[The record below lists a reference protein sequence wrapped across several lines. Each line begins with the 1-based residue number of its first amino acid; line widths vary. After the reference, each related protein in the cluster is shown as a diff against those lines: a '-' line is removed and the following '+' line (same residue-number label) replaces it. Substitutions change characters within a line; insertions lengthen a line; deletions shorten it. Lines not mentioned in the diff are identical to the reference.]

1 MIFSRSKLA
10 KPNRFNYQPRYA
22 KSDEKEERTISF
34 RREGAFLARK
44 EELAGSMSDNRFV
57 KRLPDRK
64 THKVTKFILILSLM
78 GTVYLIYTS
87 GLVVPDEWGGEL
99 TKVMIGFFMLFIFLF
114 MFIKKSNSSI

>member
-44 EELAGSMSDNRFV
+44 EELAGSMSDEEAVADMANRFGALV
-57 KRLPDRK
+57 AVWERLGASK
-64 THKVTKFILILSLM
+64 AA
-78 GTVYLIYTS
+78 
-87 GLVVPDEWGGEL
+87 
-99 TKVMIGFFMLFIFLF
+99 
-114 MFIKKSNSSI
+114 